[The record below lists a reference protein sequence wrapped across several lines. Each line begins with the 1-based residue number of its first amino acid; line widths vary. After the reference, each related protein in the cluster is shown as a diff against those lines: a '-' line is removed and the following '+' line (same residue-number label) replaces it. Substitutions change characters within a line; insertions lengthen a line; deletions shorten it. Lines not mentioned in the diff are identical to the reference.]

1 MSAQLGCGA
10 RPFQANRWSS
20 SRNTSTHRCR
30 IQIIDIARSWRPG
43 KRLICHV
50 QGPESSGPVT
60 HDDKPASGSAPS
72 TSGGDKE
79 ALKES
84 LFRETDAPDSLK
96 LEAGL
101 GAVDVAVAT
110 SFIEKV
116 AGALVMYGLTMLLA
130 GVSNVDAT
138 KALTWDDGAPLALGA
153 AFALP
158 VALGLGLLFVP
169 DPRPSPPMSIKD
181 LKAIRAVD
189 GEEEDTVISLGGSAG
204 APFDAEAQG
213 ERLPPMTQ
221 QALAQGLWF
230 YQVNVLKPWYPPF
243 EWGTVGFLY
252 LASCAAASA
261 QELLVRGYGGQ
272 VLAGWWTGL
281 LASATEPSNPL
292 YWAKVFKLVGPD
304 TSRWMAALSLL
315 VLQVSLTSVS
325 ASRAARFT
333 RVCLNRLGRVEA
345 LPGTR
350 GVVVQDVTVSL
361 ELGGGGGGGAGKETG
376 GKVKPEPKL
385 DQQRT
390 VYFELPTP
398 EERVVYWTSL
408 GVATALCGAAN
419 LAYAVNGSLLASYT
433 AQVTIDGLVT
443 ALQQWKTTRLPDRA
457 GWEELQREEGEKVA
471 QLEASIGAA
480 MDEQLGGAE
489 AAGDSGGA
497 HGAKGKEV
505 AGHGAEGP
513 SKEG

>member
-1 MSAQLGCGA
+1 MFADA
-10 RPFQANRWSS
+10 
-20 SRNTSTHRCR
+20 
-30 IQIIDIARSWRPG
+30 D
-43 KRLICHV
+43 
-50 QGPESSGPVT
+50 ES
-60 HDDKPASGSAPS
+60 
-72 TSGGDKE
+72 E
-79 ALKES
+79 L
-84 LFRETDAPDSLK
+84 LK
-96 LEAGL
+96 LDAGL
-101 GAVDVAVAT
+101 GPTDIAVAT

-153 AFALP
+153 VFALP
-158 VALGLGLLFVP
+158 AVLGLGLLFLP
-169 DPRPSPPMSIKD
+169 DPRPSPPMSAQD

-189 GEEEDTVISLGGSAG
+189 SEEEDTVFSLGGGSG
-204 APFDAEAQG
+204 APFDTEAQG
-213 ERLPPMTQ
+213 ERLPPMTP

-243 EWGTVGFLY
+243 NWGTVGFLY
-252 LASCAAASA
+252 LASCAGASA

-281 LASATEPSNPL
+281 LAGAVEPSNPL

-304 TSRWMAALSLL
+304 TSRWMAALTLL

-325 ASRAARFT
+325 ASRASRFT

-350 GVVVQDVTVSL
+350 GVVVQDVSISL
-361 ELGGGGGGGAGKETG
+361 QLGGTDKEKG
-376 GKVKPEPKL
+376 GKVTPEPTL

-390 VYFELPTP
+390 VYFELPTA

-408 GVATALCGAAN
+408 GVAAALCGTAN

-443 ALQQWKTTRLPDRA
+443 ALQQWKATRLADRA
-457 GWEELQREEGEKVA
+457 GWEELQREEGDKIA
-471 QLEASIGAA
+471 QL
-480 MDEQLGGAE
+480 GAE
-489 AAGDSGGA
+489 IEKQMGVDD
-497 HGAKGKEV
+497 KGKGQEQKEKEVEV
-505 AGHGAEGP
+505 ATHRTEG
-513 SKEG
+513 SGKEG